1 MFSFHVSFWG
11 CMDVSENS
19 GTPKSSILKGFSI
32 VNHPFWG
39 IPIFGNIRIL
49 PCFGVGSKTETS
61 EVALAG
67 YKYHRHGEGVAAC
80 HGDVGGLGGFCS
92 CKPKDR
98 IQIISF
104 VWPDENCMY
113 VFFHML
119 VSMSISII
127 LHVWCIWMWICVY
140 TFLSSISNRSM
151 NTY

>member
-19 GTPKSSILKGFSI
+19 GTPQSSILKGFSI
-32 VNHPFWG
+32 INHPFWG
-39 IPIFGNIRIL
+39 TPIFGNIRIL

-104 VWPDENCMY
+104 VWPDEKLYVCVFSYVGIYVYIYYFACLMY
-113 VFFHML
+113 MNVNMCIYIL
-119 VSMSISII
+119 II
-127 LHVWCIWMWICVY
+127 YLK
-140 TFLSSISNRSM
+140 
-151 NTY
+151 